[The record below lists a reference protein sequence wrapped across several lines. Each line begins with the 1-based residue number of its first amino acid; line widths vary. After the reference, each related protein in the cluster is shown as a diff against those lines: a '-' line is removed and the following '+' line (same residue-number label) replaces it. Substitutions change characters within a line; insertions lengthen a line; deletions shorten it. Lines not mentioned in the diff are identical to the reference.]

1 MAGVAQALGGQI
13 SALVG
18 THTHD
23 ATRGALPRRLD
34 QWLEAVAAAHC
45 RQARTSE
52 CARAR
57 ALFSGVIKA
66 VAAPQPG
73 GGYLLGSRIPRLR
86 VEWNGENMVHR
97 VKLAATDLD
106 VFPIC
111 LGGNVFGWTSDEQA
125 SFEVLDGY
133 AGAGGNFIDTADAY
147 MAGVPGNRGGESET
161 VIGRWLAKRG
171 RRDDV
176 VIATKVGMWDRHPGL
191 GASNIRA
198 AAEDSLRRLS
208 IDYIDL
214 YYAHRDDESTPLTE
228 TLGAFDALVRAGKVR
243 YVGVSNYSAP
253 RLRQALQISQREGL
267 AGYVALQTHY
277 NLMERDYESQLA
289 GVAAEHKLA
298 VLPYFALAMGFLT
311 GKYRAGA
318 RVDSARAQR
327 ASAYLDER
335 GERVLGMLEQVAEA
349 HQVSMAAVSLAWLR
363 AQPTVSVP
371 IASARTTNQL
381 TGLIQAASLELTQD
395 EVSELTQASNRT
407 S

>member
-1 MAGVAQALGGQI
+1 M
-13 SALVG
+13 
-18 THTHD
+18 
-23 ATRGALPRRLD
+23 
-34 QWLEAVAAAHC
+34 
-45 RQARTSE
+45 
-52 CARAR
+52 
-57 ALFSGVIKA
+57 VI
-66 VAAPQPG
+66 
-73 GGYLLGSRIPRLR
+73 
-86 VEWNGENMVHR
+86 R

-106 VFPIC
+106 VFPVC
-111 LGGNVFGWTSDEQA
+111 LGGNVFGWTADEQT
-125 SFEVLDGY
+125 SFEVLDAY
-133 AGAGGNFIDTADAY
+133 AGAGGNFIDTADVY
-147 MAGVPGNRGGESET
+147 MAGVPGNRGGDSET

-191 GASNIRA
+191 GANNIRA
-198 AAEDSLRRLS
+198 AAEDSLRRLG

-228 TLGAFDALVRAGKVR
+228 TLGAFDALVRAGRVR
-243 YVGVSNYSAP
+243 YVGASNYSAP
-253 RLRQALQISQREGL
+253 RLRQALQISQRENL

-311 GKYRAGA
+311 GKYRAGT

-335 GERVLGMLEQVAEA
+335 GERVLGVLEQVADA
-349 HQVSMAAVSLAWLR
+349 HQVSMAAVALAWLR
-363 AQPTVSVP
+363 AQPTVNVP
-371 IASARTTNQL
+371 IASARTTDQL
-381 TGLIQAASLELTQD
+381 TGLVQAANLELTQD
-395 EVSELTQASNRT
+395 QVSALTQASNRT